1 MALTFSQKIRGK
13 MGDRAFRLYEVTP
26 DGSVTTIEASNLD
39 MNYIEYAVVQLI
51 APMSA
56 VTSWPYLSGAVSG
69 KYVTLANAG
78 DASDKIAVL
87 AWGW

>member
-13 MGDRAFRLYEVTP
+13 MGNKEFRLYEVTP
-26 DGSVTTIEASNLD
+26 DGSATTLDASAMD
-39 MNYIEYAVVQLI
+39 MNYIDYAVVQLI

-56 VTSWPYLSGAVSG
+56 VSSWPYLSGTLSG

-78 DASDKIAVL
+78 DASDKLAVM

>member
-13 MGDRAFRLYEVTP
+13 MGNKEFRLYEVTP
-26 DGSVTTIEASNLD
+26 DGSITTMDASSFDL
-39 MNYIEYAVVQLI
+39 NYIDYAVVQLI
-51 APMSA
+51 APLSA
-56 VTSWPYLSGAVSG
+56 VASWPYLSGALSG

-78 DASDKIAVL
+78 DASDKLAVM